1 MMKRL
6 LLATLGALACQAA
19 FAFDYR
25 GLSDNVVVYDAG
37 SKESTPLFIL
47 LRGTPVEVIVTLD
60 RWAKIREAGGGIGWV
75 ERGALTDRKQVIVTV
90 PQAEIRQSSDPSSPV
105 VFMVAKDVLLD
116 VVDTPVSGWVKVRH
130 RDGQTG
136 FISMRSIWGI

>member
-1 MMKRL
+1 M
-6 LLATLGALACQAA
+6 LGTFACQAA
-19 FAFDYR
+19 LAFDYS

-75 ERGALTDRKQVIVTV
+75 ERSALTDRKQVIVTAS
-90 PQAEIRQSSDPSSPV
+90 QAEVRQSGDPASPV
-105 VFMVAKDVLLD
+105 VFTVAKDVLLD
-116 VVDTPVSGWVKVRH
+116 VVDSPVSGWVKVRH